1 MNFNITDTAE
11 RWAAFWKDV
20 TLVMPEIWLVIA
32 MCVVILVPFLRRDNV
47 RLPMY
52 AALGGLALA
61 LVALTWNKIEVPEQ
75 VGSELVKRYVSTMA
89 ANASIFGDM
98 LVIDPFSQ
106 FFKFLLILFTALVI
120 SQWWLL
126 KRERPAAV
134 DTPDFFCLL
143 LGAVFGMSLM
153 ASANNLLMI
162 LIATEAASLPSFAL
176 AGFAKHTRR
185 GTEGSLKYVIF
196 GAAASAVSIYGMSL
210 IYGTTGSLNLD
221 AIAASAQQA
230 GGMSPLMAVGM
241 MAMFAGFAF
250 KLSAV
255 PLHFWCPDVFQGAPI
270 PVTTFLSVVSKGAAL
285 VMVVRVLHAFGVARA
300 PSGNEID
307 GLFTGMAVGVGIL
320 GGVTATWG
328 NLVAFH
334 QNNFKRLLA
343 YSSIA
348 HAGYMIMGAA
358 AMIYSQKASDDVAG
372 ALLFY
377 LLVYIFMNLGAFT
390 VVGIIAERTG
400 SEDVRDYA
408 GLIKRSP
415 AMAMLLTLFLLSLF
429 GMPGLG
435 GFLGKIYLMK
445 AMGQIGV
452 GGFVLIAALLINTL
466 ISLYFYM
473 RPVYYMVF
481 VPDTRNRPSFPLGAG
496 LAILVGCAI
505 ALVWTGIHQ
514 GAIDLANGY
523 AVLRDAHKPAPLPP
537 KPVAPAVAEAAEA
550 IVPAATVQR

>member
-1 MNFNITDTAE
+1 MNFTITDTAE

-32 MCVVILVPFLRRDNV
+32 MCAVILVPFLRRDNV

-61 LVALTWNKIEVPEQ
+61 LVAVCRNMQSDV
-75 VGSELVKRYVSTMA
+75 VGDQSLIQSV
-89 ANASIFGDM
+89 FHGM
-98 LVIDPFSQ
+98 LVVDPFSY

-126 KRERPAAV
+126 TRERPAAV

-162 LIATEAASLPSFAL
+162 LIATESASLPSFAL

-210 IYGTTGSLNLD
+210 IYGATGTLSLD
-221 AIAASAQQA
+221 GIAASAQAA
-230 GGMSPLMAVGM
+230 GGMSPLMAVGVL
-241 MAMFAGFAF
+241 AMFAGFAF

-285 VMVVRVLHAFGVARA
+285 VMVTRVLHAFGVARA

-307 GLFTGMAVGVGIL
+307 GLFTGLAVGVGIL

-358 AMIYSQKASDDVAG
+358 AMIYSQKAADDVAG

-390 VVGIIAERTG
+390 IVGIIAQRTG

-415 AMAMLLTLFLLSLF
+415 AMAGLLILFLLSLF

-481 VPDTRNRPSFPLGAG
+481 VADDKNRPSFPLGAG
-496 LAILVGCAI
+496 FAILVCCAI
-505 ALVWTGIHQ
+505 ALVWTGLDL
-514 GAIDLANGY
+514 GASKLTSGY
-523 AVLRDAHKPAPLPP
+523 AALRDPTRPVPVQPKPAP
-537 KPVAPAVAEAAEA
+537 VTAEAEAAA
-550 IVPAATVQR
+550 IPVAAKR